1 MALDNIS
8 EMTLEEC
15 EKKLDELLDS
25 DDAEDED
32 IIALYTAMG
41 DKAKEEG
48 EFEKSKEYYMN
59 ALTETL
65 MKYGES
71 SIEAGDA
78 AMNAGNGLF
87 NTSDYE
93 AALEYYTKAL
103 ETFEETSPDDCD
115 RMTVA
120 MRSIGDCHFYS
131 ENYEEAVSCFTAA
144 MDFLKTKKSED
155 DPEFYRLYSV
165 MAETLSKMEKFEEAL
180 GYYKKGFDIKRKFV
194 ESDMDLMED
203 YEGIGKCCEKLGKN
217 EEGIEAFSKIVK
229 AIKETMP
236 EMDFLAKEF
245 QSHVDAMKDA
255 ISKQ

>member
-41 DKAKEEG
+41 DKAKGEG

-87 NTSDYE
+87 NISDYE

-115 RMTVA
+115 RITMA
-120 MRSIGDCHFYS
+120 MRNVGDCHFYS
-131 ENYEEAVSCFTAA
+131 ENYEEAVNCFTAA
-144 MDFLKTKKSED
+144 MDFLKTKKSTSLVTKISS
-155 DPEFYRLYSV
+155 PVLWSYSLYSV
-165 MAETLSKMEKFEEAL
+165 NVRPTSPVIF
-180 GYYKKGFDIKRKFV
+180 
-194 ESDMDLMED
+194 
-203 YEGIGKCCEKLGKN
+203 KN
-217 EEGIEAFSKIVK
+217 RR
-229 AIKETMP
+229 
-236 EMDFLAKEF
+236 
-245 QSHVDAMKDA
+245 
-255 ISKQ
+255 